1 MFRYVRTL
9 GLLAAL
15 LLAALAVAPLAGA
28 APATQATGKV
38 TATDQPIVNKTITV
52 ANVSAGQDGW
62 IVVHIDDGGGPG
74 AVLGETAVKKGE
86 NPNVKVE
93 LSQDLK
99 VGTKVWPMLH
109 IDAGKIGTYEFP
121 GPDAPVKGAD
131 GQIVMK
137 QIAITGSE
145 GQPAAGQSSGADT
158 AGDANPSVD
167 VDDQPIA
174 NGTITLAEVTAAQ
187 DGWIA
192 VHLDEGG
199 SPGKVI
205 GHGPV
210 KKGESY
216 NVKITLDQDVPV
228 GGKVWPML
236 HIDAGTIGT
245 YEFPGAD
252 APVIVSG
259 DIVMKQIAI
268 TAAKP
273 AGAQAPAGLPR
284 TGGADTGASL
294 LALALALLLGGGLLR
309 RFRRA

>member
-62 IVVHIDDGGGPG
+62 IVVHIDDGSGPG

-121 GPDAPVKGAD
+121 GPDAPV
-131 GQIVMK
+131 
-137 QIAITGSE
+137 IA
-145 GQPAAGQSSGADT
+145 
-158 AGDANPSVD
+158 
-167 VDDQPIA
+167 A
-174 NGTITLAEVTAAQ
+174 NGKPEMVQISITAPTAAATTPPAKLPQ
-187 DGWIA
+187 T
-192 VHLDEGG
+192 GG
-199 SPGKVI
+199 SDP
-205 GHGPV
+205 
-210 KKGESY
+210 
-216 NVKITLDQDVPV
+216 
-228 GGKVWPML
+228 
-236 HIDAGTIGT
+236 
-245 YEFPGAD
+245 
-252 APVIVSG
+252 
-259 DIVMKQIAI
+259 
-268 TAAKP
+268 TA
-273 AGAQAPAGLPR
+273 L
-284 TGGADTGASL
+284 L
-294 LALALALLLGGGLLR
+294 LAGALALLLVGATLAR
-309 RFRRA
+309 RVRGAR